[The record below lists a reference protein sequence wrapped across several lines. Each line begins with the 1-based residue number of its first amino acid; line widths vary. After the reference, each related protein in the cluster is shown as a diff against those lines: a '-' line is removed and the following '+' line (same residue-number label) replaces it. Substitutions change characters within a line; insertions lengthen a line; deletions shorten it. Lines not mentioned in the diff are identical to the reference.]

1 MTFTTDLEKSAHA
14 LVFRLDVSVSDVAH
28 EMMENLHLWFIS
40 EKRLCE
46 LRELVEVERKL
57 VEGRRL
63 RLGARSVT
71 CQHWNKRRN
80 ITVLARVRRPGGLAD
95 KYALLSQV
103 PVDCL
108 VNHPDIFRKTVI
120 LLQYNL
126 YIYE

>member
-1 MTFTTDLEKSAHA
+1 MTFKTDLEESAHA
-14 LVFRLDVSVSDVAH
+14 LVFCLDVSVSDVAH
-28 EMMENLHLWFIS
+28 EMMEDLHLRFIS

-63 RLGARSVT
+63 GLGARSVT

-95 KYALLSQV
+95 KCALLSHEKRY
-103 PVDCL
+103 
-108 VNHPDIFRKTVI
+108 N
-120 LLQYNL
+120 LLQHNF